1 MVFARSQI
9 ADSDF
14 WDGIVNQF
22 DVLADLGEKCLIP
35 SFKIAQL
42 APSLPWPGRGDA
54 PAGGIY
60 VRAYSVVRQRFATP
74 PSRSRPH
81 GGGYGLVRRPQLW
94 FLDSADTSRAGIITI
109 ATIPVLKGL
118 ADKLKWEL
126 KQSQFRV
133 AEWPVGDRLETHW
146 NEFLGRVL
154 MKCLRSAGR
163 WKQRLIER
171 ALLSGSKG
179 IGPVT

>member
-14 WDGIVNQF
+14 WDSIVNQF

-42 APSLPWPGRGDA
+42 APFPGQ
-54 PAGGIY
+54 GGAMHLLVAY
-60 VRAYSVVRQRFATP
+60 ARAYSVVRQRFATP

-163 WKQRLIER
+163 WKQRLIE
-171 ALLSGSKG
+171 
-179 IGPVT
+179 